1 MVGIYGQVVQAV
13 GYGADYFDSWE
24 DDDPADHEVVVP
36 YHEATTD
43 PDWLEEPIGY
53 LNVADDEW
61 VRVPGQ
67 QCGIRVD
74 HLYAY

>member
-13 GYGADYFDSWE
+13 GYSADYFDSWG
-24 DDDPADHEVVVP
+24 DDDPADHEVVVLNGDF
-36 YHEATTD
+36 TVD
-43 PDWLEEPIGY
+43 PDWLDETLGY
-53 LNVADDEW
+53 LNVSDDEW
-61 VRVPGQ
+61 VRIPGQ